1 MVSVPS
7 PSVFPGPYEVFS
19 RVSPP
24 SRVLLVAKTLEP
36 VVTEMGMRMVPDVT
50 LADCPGLTLLCVPGG
65 KPMVIDA

>member
-1 MVSVPS
+1 M
-7 PSVFPGPYEVFS
+7 FS